1 MFRVNGK
8 PAIGVAIAM
17 REGGDILALGQNIRR
32 TMDEITADLPLGID
46 PVLVADQSFVVR
58 SAIGEFTTFVVAGDR
73 HHHGGERSEPGRAC
87 RRHRRAFDPAD
98 ARDGISDYDV
108 CEHRSAAHL
117 AGRAHH
123 RADATGR

>member
-1 MFRVNGK
+1 VNGK

-58 SAIGEFTTFVVAGDR
+58 SAIGEFTTSLWQGIAIIMGGSVLSLGRRACAVVAL
-73 HHHGGERSEPGRAC
+73 SIPLSLALIFPIM
-87 RRHRRAFDPAD
+87 AFLSIDLQ
-98 ARDGISDYDV
+98 RISLGALV
-108 CEHRSAAHL
+108 
-117 AGRAHH
+117 
-123 RADATGR
+123 